1 MSLTVFRMTCLLV
14 AIILLLGFCLAFNVN
29 TTEACAFVA
38 FILAVDMHVLRRIGI
53 WIMKEQENKND
64 RKTE

>member
-1 MSLTVFRMTCLLV
+1 MSLTVFRMTTLLI
-14 AIILLLGFCLAFNVN
+14 AIVLLLGFCVAFNVN

-38 FILAVDMHVLRRIGI
+38 FILAIDMHVLRQIGI
-53 WIMKEQENKND
+53 WITKQENKDD